1 MNSIYGKMIEKPHDR
16 ELVFKKFLYSH
27 NLKDLERGKV
37 YQKGTN
43 GMNSEK
49 FSKNALQITKSV

>member
-1 MNSIYGKMIEKPHDR
+1 MIEKPHDR
-16 ELVFKKFLYSH
+16 ELVFMKLLFSH

-43 GMNSEK
+43 GLK
-49 FSKNALQITKSV
+49 T